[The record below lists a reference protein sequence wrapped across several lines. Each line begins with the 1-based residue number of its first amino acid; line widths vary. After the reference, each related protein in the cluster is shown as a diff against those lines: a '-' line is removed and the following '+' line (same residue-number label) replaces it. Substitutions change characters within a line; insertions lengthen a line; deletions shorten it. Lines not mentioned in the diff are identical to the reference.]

1 MRILSV
7 SAFFPPYVIGGAEL
21 CAHSLTH
28 WFAANGHDAAVLTS
42 APMPEHQSWATPQ
55 DGYTLY
61 RVGTPHIYP
70 VFEAS
75 HAPGW
80 KKPIWHAQD
89 HFDPRNEAMFDRVI
103 EDFRP
108 DFIHIHWISGLGY
121 NGLKAIGRH
130 DIPTAITLHDL
141 AYACLRTT
149 MFRGSDE
156 CITQCA
162 SCRLATRAK
171 MGFLHDVPRLGFIS
185 PSRATLDTVSALLPI
200 GEYPRFHILNPNFY
214 PAPRIAHA
222 PTDTVRMLFVGRLE
236 KTKGINFLLEL
247 LDQLAAD
254 HDFHLTVLGKG
265 PEDAALRTAYGDR
278 KWLSMQGHVPQQMVS
293 DVMAESD
300 LLVVPSL
307 WAENSPG
314 VVFQALSNALPVMGS
329 DKGGLPEL
337 IEPGVNGML
346 VPPGDAE
353 LWRDAIVDVLT
364 HPEQL
369 AALRARAATQ
379 TDRYDYNMLARQML
393 DAFATIAA
401 QPKSATPAPAM
412 ASAE

>member
-1 MRILSV
+1 MRILTV
-7 SAFFPPYVIGGAEL
+7 SAFYPPYVIGGAEL
-21 CAHSLTH
+21 CAQSLTH
-28 WFAANGHDAAVLTS
+28 WFAANGHEAAVLTA
-42 APMPEHQSWATPQ
+42 APMDEHESWAAPEE
-55 DGYTLY
+55 GYTLY
-61 RVGTPHIYP
+61 RVATPHIYP
-70 VFEAS
+70 VFRAS
-75 HAPGW
+75 HAPNW

-89 HFDPRNEAMFDRVI
+89 HYDPRNEAMFDKVI
-103 EDFRP
+103 ADFKP

-156 CITQCA
+156 CLRQCN
-162 SCRLATRAK
+162 SCRLSAKVK
-171 MGFLHDVPRLGFIS
+171 MGFLEQIPRLGFIS
-185 PSRATLDTVSALLPI
+185 PSRSNLDTISSLLPI
-200 GEYPRFHILNPNFY
+200 ETYPRFHILNPNHY
-214 PAPRIAHA
+214 AAPRNPHVASK
-222 PTDTVRMLFVGRLE
+222 TVRLLFVGRLE

-247 LDQLAAD
+247 LDPLASD
-254 HDFHLTVLGKG
+254 YDFHLTVLGKG
-265 PEDAALRTAYGDR
+265 PEDQAMRAGFGDR
-278 KWLSMQGHVPQQMVS
+278 SWLTMLGHVPQQLVADIMG
-293 DVMAESD
+293 ESD

-314 VVFQALSNALPVMGS
+314 VVFQALVTALPVMGS

-353 LWRDAIVDVLT
+353 RWRAAIVDVLD

-369 AALRARAATQ
+369 QVLRDRAAMQ
-379 TDRYDYNMLARQML
+379 TERYDYDSLARQML
-393 DAFATIAA
+393 EAFEQIAA
-401 QPKSATPAPAM
+401 TRRA
-412 ASAE
+412 